1 MKETRRGVMY
11 QKRVRDVNRI
21 FEEESAK
28 GLSNREIWRRFIY
41 PKYGMTERTF
51 YNIIGAGLNP
61 KVAIPDD
68 MLSLFPDLDEK

>member
-51 YNIIGAGLNP
+51 YNIIGTGLNP

-68 MLSLFPDLDEK
+68 MLSLFPDLDEQ